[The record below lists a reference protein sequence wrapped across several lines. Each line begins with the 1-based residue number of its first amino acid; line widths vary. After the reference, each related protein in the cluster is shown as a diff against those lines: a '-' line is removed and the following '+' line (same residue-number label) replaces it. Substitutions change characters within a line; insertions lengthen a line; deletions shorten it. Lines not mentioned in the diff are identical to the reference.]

1 MNRRDRALAR
11 EAGRY
16 VVMWFCGLL
25 ALCTLLFMGLLVLM
39 TAPHGLLFLLRRG
52 TLLPLILVFTVTC
65 LCWLFLLLV
74 TRSDD
79 AEDDADDAADAA
91 ADAAAV
97 ADGDDAWDDGRARDD
112 NDDRARDDNRARD
125 DDRTGRTD
133 GNRTNGNR
141 TDGGRDAARTDG
153 TNRAGTTARTDDRGT
168 HPRTTRYD
176 GVEDNV

>member
-91 ADAAAV
+91 AV
-97 ADGDDAWDDGRARDD
+97 ADGDDAWD
-112 NDDRARDDNRARD
+112 DDRARDDNRARD